1 LNYKRKKSKRNVRCC
16 LCTELRWMGNTHGRR
31 KHSDSRNMGMTRSKR
46 IENIRH
52 KPSDSEYYT

>member
-1 LNYKRKKSKRNVRCC
+1 MNYKRKKSKRNVRCC

-31 KHSDSRNMGMTRSKR
+31 KHSDSKNMGMMSPKR

-52 KPSDSEYYT
+52 KPSDADFNQ